1 MNLHKMVYCIW
12 PPEGIVPDRKKTRD
26 VLLHEI
32 APLLIRAG
40 ARRLSMDISDPEST
54 MRSPAPKLYR
64 GSPICGLV
72 NIWVPDTA
80 LKSRME
86 EALSGAGFRFAGYLV
101 EESVYTDYGGNRHA
115 GPRDWPDGT
124 RSPGVVAVTLMERP
138 RRIPREEW
146 IRRWHG
152 TMSPVSESIQPRAR
166 YVRNVV
172 VKSLTKGAPSF
183 EGIVEEVWPS
193 KRHIS
198 NYFLFYGADN
208 IFRLAG
214 NMIRILRAVNSFL
227 EMRRIRT
234 TVMGEYFIK
243 TV

>member
-172 VKSLTKGAPSF
+172 VKSLTKGAPPF

-243 TV
+243 IV